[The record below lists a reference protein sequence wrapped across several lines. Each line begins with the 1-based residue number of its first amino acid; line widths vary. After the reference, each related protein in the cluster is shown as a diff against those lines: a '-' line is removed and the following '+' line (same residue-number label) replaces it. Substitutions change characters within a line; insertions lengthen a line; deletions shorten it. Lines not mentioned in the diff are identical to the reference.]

1 MFRQLYTL
9 VVDKLEF
16 PNDYNWI
23 QEGDHILKNIQ
34 QYLITYDPKDNLFF
48 PEGIKLKDVQNN
60 SAESE
65 AYVSNVF
72 GSSKVSV
79 KTCVKSG
86 SSCSSTWQD
95 KIEEITILQLNEK
108 LKTLSNYQELHIQ
121 TTKQCGKNGR
131 FHVDTWFCLK
141 QVVMKHFVR
150 LYICCHP

>member
-1 MFRQLYTL
+1 MQDHFIIEKNYSNVHYQNMFRQLYTL

-65 AYVSNVF
+65 ACVSNVF
-72 GSSKVSV
+72 GSSKVTV
-79 KTCVKSG
+79 KNWKF
-86 SSCSSTWQD
+86 
-95 KIEEITILQLNEK
+95 LLLNMA
-108 LKTLSNYQELHIQ
+108 
-121 TTKQCGKNGR
+121 R
-131 FHVDTWFCLK
+131 
-141 QVVMKHFVR
+141 
-150 LYICCHP
+150 